1 MRCWGQIRLVPVL
14 ELMRK
19 TPYTTSSPRSMRA
32 LQLRVM
38 IPSWWLILQRPRRR
52 AFSLRLGSSLSSR
65 LLALRLTLQGAW
77 LVPLLH
83 TLRSNS
89 VAKAVVVTRA
99 VTSAAHSIGMD
110 LGS

>member
-32 LQLRVM
+32 LQLRVV
-38 IPSWWLILQRPRRR
+38 IPSWWLTLQRPRRR

-65 LLALRLTLQGAW
+65 LSALSLTLQGAW

-89 VAKAVVVTRA
+89 VAKAVVVATA
-99 VTSAAHSIGMD
+99 ATSAAHSIGMV
-110 LGS
+110 L